1 MKLVPHIILSVLTV
15 CLATECTK
23 VNYGAPED
31 MPESVAVSFKF
42 DWQDQETPGEMY
54 VVMSRIINT
63 VHYGW
68 LVAPDGTV
76 TGQIPDYETPQDDG
90 TGDENTGETGDD
102 EGNTGTGEGND
113 GGQTDETATENT
125 AGKGVDVEYDTDNP
139 TVLPSMTVMNGEYY
153 IMSFNQNVTSFS
165 TSGLQAFLNDP
176 AASMK
181 DIRLSAIKMTDEE
194 VLTEYGGERT
204 DFNPLYDFIRDI
216 TPVYIEVQQVQISP
230 DRQSEFTLTPSLLSQ
245 KITFRINM
253 EIENGVTLENVMAEI
268 SGLAGSVETMTGQI
282 DNEETFRSLMTM
294 EEVSSEGNRKI
305 YEGTINT
312 FGLFPSKDQT
322 FITGPG
328 ILQVTIRATDGTD
341 TKVFHAGINIRQTIT
356 DAGILA
362 ELENGKFRIARN
374 EVTLEIPNTLKID
387 KDQIA
392 PGEDQGVEI
401 WIDSDEI
408 LDVEI

>member
-42 DWQDQETPGEMY
+42 DWQDQEAPGEMY

-165 TSGLQAFLNDP
+165 TSR
-176 AASMK
+176 
-181 DIRLSAIKMTDEE
+181 IRW
-194 VLTEYGGERT
+194 RT
-204 DFNPLYDFIRDI
+204 DRLQSSVRFHPRHHTCIHRSPAGANLSGPAIGIYAH
-216 TPVYIEVQQVQISP
+216 PVPAFPKNHIQNQH
-230 DRQSEFTLTPSLLSQ
+230 
-245 KITFRINM
+245 
-253 EIENGVTLENVMAEI
+253 
-268 SGLAGSVETMTGQI
+268 
-282 DNEETFRSLMTM
+282 
-294 EEVSSEGNRKI
+294 GNRKRR
-305 YEGTINT
+305 
-312 FGLFPSKDQT
+312 D
-322 FITGPG
+322 PG
-328 ILQVTIRATDGTD
+328 ECHGR
-341 TKVFHAGINIRQTIT
+341 NIRTCRKCGNHDRADRQRR
-356 DAGILA
+356 D
-362 ELENGKFRIARN
+362 
-374 EVTLEIPNTLKID
+374 IPVPHDYGRSLI
-387 KDQIA
+387 
-392 PGEDQGVEI
+392 
-401 WIDSDEI
+401 
-408 LDVEI
+408 

>member
-42 DWQDQETPGEMY
+42 DWQDQEAPGEMY

-253 EIENGVTLENVMAEI
+253 EIESGVTLENVMAEI

-294 EEVSSEGNRKI
+294 EEVSSEGYMKI
-305 YEGTINT
+305 YEVTINT
-312 FGLFPSKDQT
+312 FCLFPSKD
-322 FITGPG
+322 
-328 ILQVTIRATDGTD
+328 
-341 TKVFHAGINIRQTIT
+341 
-356 DAGILA
+356 
-362 ELENGKFRIARN
+362 
-374 EVTLEIPNTLKID
+374 
-387 KDQIA
+387 
-392 PGEDQGVEI
+392 
-401 WIDSDEI
+401 
-408 LDVEI
+408 